1 MTPTPLLSDLLASKP
16 RRILIMYR
24 RHRRTKMPFGCVVA
38 IRDGES
44 IKYGW
49 SWCCKD
55 DRPPCKKTA
64 VKIAYLRA
72 FILTDPLG
80 ALAYGNA
87 RMPRDLA
94 NVYHKL
100 VQVAERRWLGRK
112 SE

>member
-1 MTPTPLLSDLLASKP
+1 MTEIPLLSDLLASKP

-49 SWCCKD
+49 SWCCKE
-55 DRPPCKKTA
+55 DRPPRKKTA

-72 FILTDPLG
+72 FLRTDTYFPG
-80 ALAYGNA
+80 ITSG
-87 RMPRDLA
+87 RIPRDLA
-94 NVYHKL
+94 KVHNLL
-100 VQVAERRWLGRK
+100 VEVAERRWLRRT